1 MEPNWNLSEGLEQNS
16 HKFDHEFFKR
26 YSLREHSE
34 PIKLNKNLAKN
45 YVFPTFYSDVSCA
58 IGIFLCDYDAAQGL
72 MIAPDINPIKMPY
85 NRSLVIFSAYQYK
98 NVYNIKPYNEIAMTI
113 PIMAKAK
120 FSPPILPMLLSSYFK
135 KFGYYV
141 FSMPVTSYENELRG
155 HKIWGLPKKTQKIA
169 IRDSMDHSHVVTGN
183 KKEGSL
189 SLSIP
194 VLGKKQH
201 FDETSPLYTRKDNQ
215 ILKSFTSFKGDF
227 NVNKNTSLIFK
238 RDLDYGRGSSFLTF
252 DPEDYPVLE
261 NLRIHTNPIQ
271 TRYTQSMNSCF
282 DLPTKF

>member
-1 MEPNWNLSEGLEQNS
+1 M
-16 HKFDHEFFKR
+16 
-26 YSLREHSE
+26 
-34 PIKLNKNLAKN
+34 
-45 YVFPTFYSDVSCA
+45 SCA

-155 HKIWGLPKKTQKIA
+155 HKIWGYLKNPK
-169 IRDSMDHSHVVTGN
+169 DC
-183 KKEGSL
+183 
-189 SLSIP
+189 
-194 VLGKKQH
+194 
-201 FDETSPLYTRKDNQ
+201 Y
-215 ILKSFTSFKGDF
+215 
-227 NVNKNTSLIFK
+227 
-238 RDLDYGRGSSFLTF
+238 
-252 DPEDYPVLE
+252 
-261 NLRIHTNPIQ
+261 
-271 TRYTQSMNSCF
+271 
-282 DLPTKF
+282 